1 MNQRLFSYPDP
12 EVLREGSFL
21 DDVSLVGEVHQQG
34 RENVI
39 SHLAEVFF
47 SNTRPSYE
55 PTTVFLP

>member
-21 DDVSLVGEVHQQG
+21 DDVSLFEEHQQW

-39 SHLAEVFF
+39 SHLTEVFF